1 MLLNNYWTRS
11 LIPCTSF
18 LQQIHFDL
26 NAFKES
32 VRVEFETVGLRIT
45 ETEKKAAE
53 TMTRLEELEREMGKM
68 RAPARQEIGNSRFLS
83 MVVGNIP
90 DVSSLEEAKAW
101 LNKHCVKCGL
111 TPPELHGCVHERF
124 VFQLD
129 LRQVPK

>member
-1 MLLNNYWTRS
+1 MPQQSVTLSAIEQLLDKK
-11 LIPCTSF
+11 LDPMHQF

-68 RAPARQEIGNSRFLS
+68 RAPARQEIGNSRFFLVYGCRKYS
-83 MVVGNIP
+83 RRVVPGRSKG
-90 DVSSLEEAKAW
+90 VVE
-101 LNKHCVKCGL
+101 
-111 TPPELHGCVHERF
+111 
-124 VFQLD
+124 
-129 LRQVPK
+129 